1 MMNSQMIIGGSH
13 KMEDTPQ
20 FRSALEKRQLMLM
33 KEFDQ
38 KLKNFEFESE
48 RIDYDKA
55 QAEKYRS
62 LLLKQKDIM
71 VALTTKL
78 NERDESL
85 VQLQDQID
93 VYVKSFKEQ
102 EEIIKNIK
110 DNTKIYENI
119 LRSNNISI
127 PQNIIE
133 INEKINIVML
143 EHEKL
148 LNNLGCFKS
157 PNPTRSLNKFNNSLN
172 NNQEKNYVP
181 YHVEKNEEGNTNLK
195 KNIKIL

>member
-48 RIDYDKA
+48 RIDHDKA
-55 QAEKYRS
+55 QAEKYMS

-102 EEIIKNIK
+102 EEIIKNLK
-110 DNTKIYENI
+110 DNTRIYENM
-119 LRSNNISI
+119 LKANNISI
-127 PQNIIE
+127 PE
-133 INEKINIVML
+133 SVLDINEKINNVMT
-143 EHEKL
+143 EHSKL
-148 LNNLGCFKS
+148 VNDLGCFKS
-157 PNPTRSLNKFNNSLN
+157 PNPSRGLSKLNNSQN
-172 NNQEKNYVP
+172 NNQEKSYVP
-181 YHVEKNEEGNTNLK
+181 YHVEKNEEGFINL
-195 KNIKIL
+195 I